1 MIIIDYDNYPV
12 ASEMLQIFSYC
23 DNSAYN
29 SSERSVFLCH
39 GLWIEALLVMQDTI
53 NKVLMCLYSLLPLT
67 LFVQ

>member
-29 SSERSVFLCH
+29 SSEWSVFLCH
-39 GLWIEALLVMQDTI
+39 GLWTGALL
-53 NKVLMCLYSLLPLT
+53 
-67 LFVQ
+67 